1 MYLFFFAVLFIIFQ
15 YMNEKTI
22 FEAQD
27 KKINSLTEK
36 NSKMEDS
43 ILSLNNRVADLNYF
57 NLLGNDK
64 AMDYLENAG
73 YDPVAVQALVGDA
86 IYDQNLVGGG
96 NPIVPFEGMNGPMLV
111 NKIKFL
117 NHKWLLA
124 DFSDGQYWGE
134 MLLEYSF
141 NVENEMELNTLA
153 SLLYPLN

>member
-1 MYLFFFAVLFIIFQ
+1 
-15 YMNEKTI
+15 MNEKTI